1 MKAEELERGKKL
13 ADKSLAWWSSTM
25 PGFEQDQYVDEPIPL
40 LVKWL
45 KRFGFPELKDS
56 LDHGPDTAKTRSG
69 KK

>member
-1 MKAEELERGKKL
+1 MKAEELEKGKKL
-13 ADKSLAWWSSTM
+13 AEKSLAWWSSTM

-45 KRFGFPELKDS
+45 KQFAFPELERHD
-56 LDHGPDTAKTRSG
+56 DTAKTR